1 MNTNDKFKTRQ
12 CYRSKTQFY
21 DRNAWVGSAAHEGK
35 GFYNKYG
42 YFVIRGFFDSLTAE
56 EAARNSFN
64 DWKFVVNDPASGK
77 IRSALWVHSDKNIK
91 KEFLNDDRLLRLA
104 ANVVGEETYIHQSRI
119 NFKHSGSTGWS
130 WHSDFETWHSQDGM
144 PEMKAFTALIA
155 LDKNHSRN
163 GPLTVL
169 PGSHKWFWSAPK
181 QRDPISAQNEFAE
194 QTEGV
199 LADSD
204 IKYISSMCGCLPKKI
219 FLNPG
224 DLLIFDC
231 NLLHTSSENHSGD
244 RRSNLYFVFNA
255 KSNALTKPFSSNKER
270 PEYMGH
276 RREL

>member
-1 MNTNDKFKTRQ
+1 MNIKDNFKTRQ
-12 CYRSKTQFY
+12 FYKSKTQFY
-21 DRNAWVGSAAHEGK
+21 PRNAWIGSDPHECK
-35 GFYNKYG
+35 NFYNEYG
-42 YFVIRGFFDSLTAE
+42 YFVIRGFFDPLTAK
-56 EAARNSFN
+56 EAAKNNFN
-64 DWKFVVNDPASGK
+64 NWEFVVNDPLSGK

-104 ANVVGEETYIHQSRI
+104 SNILGEETYIHQSRI

-144 PEMKAFTALIA
+144 PEMKALTALIA
-155 LDKNHSRN
+155 LDENHLGN

-181 QRDPISAQNEFAE
+181 NQEPISAQKEFAE

-204 IKYISSMCGCLPKKI
+204 IKYISSMCGCLPTKI
-219 FLNPG
+219 FLKPG

-231 NLLHTSSENHSGD
+231 NLLHASSENHSGD

-255 KSNALTKPFSSNKER
+255 KSNALTQPFSSKKER
-270 PEYMGH
+270 PEYMAH
-276 RREL
+276 RRVL